1 MTLEA
6 QHKTFE
12 ISGNTLHYWQ
22 HGSSSRPTII
32 LVHGFTGDH
41 RGFYKIVPY
50 LTNYFTVITLD
61 LPGFGLSKIGK
72 QKMSINFH
80 AETVAEL
87 IQKLNL
93 DQPPIVVGHSYGSL
107 VVSKLHAIKP
117 HINDEKSILISPV
130 ATQITFFDSRYIGKL
145 ISQMYFFTG
154 AYFGPVGMSLLKSRL
169 VTKVITR
176 QMLLTN
182 DKELKKE
189 IFDQHIENT
198 LYIQAPK
205 QNYKLF
211 REINKTGIV
220 ESAPSIHK
228 RILIISGD
236 KDGQCP
242 MRQQKKAV
250 QAFRRAQLVELSSA
264 GHLSHY
270 EEPESI
276 ADSILSFLNKK
287 Q

>member
-22 HGSSSRPTII
+22 HGASNRPTII

-72 QKMSINFH
+72 QKMSITFH

-107 VVSKLHAIKP
+107 VVSKLHTINP
-117 HINDEKSILISPV
+117 DINDEKSILISPV

-154 AYFGPVGMSLLKSRL
+154 AYLGSAGMFLLKSHL

-176 QMLLTN
+176 RMLLTN

-211 REINKTGIV
+211 REINRTGV
-220 ESAPSIHK
+220 AENAPSIHK

-236 KDGQCP
+236 KDSQCP
-242 MRQQKKAV
+242 IKQQKKAV
-250 QAFRRAQLVELSSA
+250 QAFKRAQLVELDSA

-276 ADSILSFLNKK
+276 ADSILSFLDKK